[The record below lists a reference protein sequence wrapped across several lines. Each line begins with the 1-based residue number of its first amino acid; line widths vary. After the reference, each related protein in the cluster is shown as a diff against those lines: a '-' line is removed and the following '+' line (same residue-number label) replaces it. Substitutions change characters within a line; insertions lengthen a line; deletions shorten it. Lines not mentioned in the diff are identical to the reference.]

1 MTAPTVSIA
10 IDRSAIADFC
20 KRWHVFEFALFGSVV
35 RDDFGPDSDVDV
47 LVSLDRTARHTL
59 LDMHRMEEELRSL
72 FGRNVDLVSRRGV
85 ENSRNS
91 VRRNAILQSAKV
103 IYES

>member
-1 MTAPTVSIA
+1 MTTPIA

-20 KRWHVFEFALFGSVV
+20 KRWHVLELALFGSVL
-35 RDDFGPDSDVDV
+35 RDDFGPESDIDV
-47 LVSLDRTARHTL
+47 LVSLDRAARHTL
-59 LDMHRMEEELRSL
+59 LDMHRMEEELRTI

-85 ENSRNS
+85 ETSRNP
-91 VRRNAILQSAKV
+91 VRRNSILQSAQV